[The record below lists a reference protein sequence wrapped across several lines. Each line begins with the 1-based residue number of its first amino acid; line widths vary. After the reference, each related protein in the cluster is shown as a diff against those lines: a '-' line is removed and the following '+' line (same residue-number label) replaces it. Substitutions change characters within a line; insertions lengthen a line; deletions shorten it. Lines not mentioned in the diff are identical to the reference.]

1 MASDPPN
8 LRMTKIRIFWLVY
21 VQEKGLSLRLGRSS
35 TIHDGDIT
43 IPVPSIESRPEIG
56 YFGQLDK
63 MKELAYLQGKIYDQ
77 LYSSAALAQP
87 QNVRTTRARGLASE
101 LEVHTNRMLPSDVCM
116 RKTRLPLLRGASRYS
131 WRYLADKSTEAL
143 PRCDAPGY

>member
-1 MASDPPN
+1 MHSKITMAPDPPGI
-8 LRMTKIRIFWLVY
+8 RMVKIRIFWLVY

-43 IPVPSIESRPEIG
+43 IPVPSIESKSEIG

-87 QNVRTTRARGLASE
+87 QTVRTTRARSLASE
-101 LEVHTNRMLPSDVCM
+101 LEVHTNRILPSDVRM
-116 RKTRLPLLRGASRYS
+116 RKSRLPLLRRAILYS
-131 WRYLADKSTEAL
+131 W
-143 PRCDAPGY
+143 